1 MSAHHAAD
9 ARGAREPQHQF
20 RTDCR
25 VGIGGGI
32 GQDLE
37 RQGLQR
43 VAGQNGSCVIEGFV
57 NRRPP
62 PAQVVVVHGG
72 QIVVDERIAMQ
83 QFHRAAGPER
93 AGGVVAQQSRS
104 LHGEEGPE
112 ALAAPERRMPQ
123 GLHEARRPGD
133 LAGAHFV

>member
-1 MSAHHAAD
+1 MPPTPE
-9 ARGAREPQHQF
+9 ARGEPQDQF

-25 VGIGGGI
+25 VGIGRGI

-43 VAGQNGSCVIEGFV
+43 VAGQNGSCVVEGFV
-57 NRRPP
+57 NGRPP
-62 PAQVVVVHGG
+62 PSQVVVVHGG

-93 AGGVVAQQSRS
+93 ACGVVARAVARS
-104 LHGEEGPE
+104 P
-112 ALAAPERRMPQ
+112 R
-123 GLHEARRPGD
+123 
-133 LAGAHFV
+133 